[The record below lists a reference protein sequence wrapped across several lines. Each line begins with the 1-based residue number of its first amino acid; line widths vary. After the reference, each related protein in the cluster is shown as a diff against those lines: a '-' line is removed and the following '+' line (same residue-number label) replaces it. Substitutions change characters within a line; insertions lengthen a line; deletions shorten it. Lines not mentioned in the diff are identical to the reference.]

1 VRPDETGAPAV
12 ARTVLRG
19 IAATMFGGD
28 VVREKGVR
36 LMPPEMRKALD
47 TGDRRIEESIGNTV
61 TLLNDS
67 LETGSPKALEAFL
80 SGEADVK
87 RAGGRP
93 IVSAGHDY
101 MASFQRMIARA
112 FDSLSEAER
121 DALHELAGI
130 LQRPDWQEE
139 LPRIGFNP
147 DGTTFAKASEQA
159 VRQREAVASAI
170 MKMLYRSGSGKEELG
185 VGLSQA
191 ISRAVEATAT
201 PRPTHEFKLVE
212 LMTYIAG
219 KTNRGSADA
228 QKTFDG
234 GSAEAVRAFLNGAG
248 DLYDEASKRRL
259 AVVIGGYGAAD
270 LAKQTLVKLNLGINE
285 AAKTAFTNWIVGES
299 WPAEYTEEI
308 QRIVNRYGLN
318 PDFVEDTIL
327 GVDYYIPR
335 EARKRM
341 ASALARVNYQPA
353 EAAAGVDAFNNLYRY
368 MKTRMTRGTFF
379 LRQRYFLMNTLD
391 HFIQMAMTAGFAPAA
406 NSVTRVIV
414 QDLMVLPGWQQAVAL
429 LRKGPRAKAI
439 SEAPLVGTAF
449 KRDALERMRR
459 VLQSLGDVAGNRIGQ
474 FFSAAKYRVEVNPIL
489 EGLDGGFRAGGRV
502 YTYREIRNIAVEEG
516 IFASFDTRQLA
527 RAVQREGSLYVNQE
541 LARWGE
547 RSAGSL
553 DQARRGSVVTGRVRN
568 FVSDWEETVADTA
581 EAWGERERLGAMVA
595 LMEAGHDPRIAARLT
610 IDALYDYSQSMT
622 KADRSIIVGIM
633 FPFWAFQKNANA
645 QVFNL
650 MFSPWGAYRMMA
662 IRRARE
668 RSADLLT
675 AILYG
680 EVSGEYEVDVESMPP
695 DLQDSYYALITEFE
709 SAYDGN
715 PPEDAKRAMR
725 FLLTGRGSGVEDGA
739 LYQMSPRL
747 LQMRSEGLFSDAAKF
762 AAYAQLRPS
771 DASRVSYL
779 RERAGFAVPFPRTE
793 AVRLYYSLLGDN
805 HAYME
810 VFLPESSVE
819 AGLRHITQMAA
830 TYMVMGSFAADFFS
844 GGALTAGGLRE
855 VKTMRVLEPV
865 FDPERSPILGPLLAD
880 MSSDAMPPKR
890 LAKELGTVVEGTQSV
905 AMKIHPFI
913 GKLIDDMY
921 GTTLLRTPADIDPF
935 VVYEG
940 NLQQLSPEQQ
950 ERIRAIQSEYPDA
963 GKLRDQRYYIPG
975 GIWSMAFEN
984 TPFLGELNALLIR
997 YEEEPLERTNI
1008 RGEILA
1014 LSRGVLGVDVSMTSP
1029 AKAVKF
1035 EEPRK
1040 LRETKGL

>member
-1 VRPDETGAPAV
+1 
-12 ARTVLRG
+12 
-19 IAATMFGGD
+19 
-28 VVREKGVR
+28 
-36 LMPPEMRKALD
+36 
-47 TGDRRIEESIGNTV
+47 
-61 TLLNDS
+61 
-67 LETGSPKALEAFL
+67 
-80 SGEADVK
+80 
-87 RAGGRP
+87 
-93 IVSAGHDY
+93 
-101 MASFQRMIARA
+101 
-112 FDSLSEAER
+112 
-121 DALHELAGI
+121 
-130 LQRPDWQEE
+130 
-139 LPRIGFNP
+139 
-147 DGTTFAKASEQA
+147 
-159 VRQREAVASAI
+159 
-170 MKMLYRSGSGKEELG
+170 
-185 VGLSQA
+185 
-191 ISRAVEATAT
+191 
-201 PRPTHEFKLVE
+201 
-212 LMTYIAG
+212 
-219 KTNRGSADA
+219 
-228 QKTFDG
+228 
-234 GSAEAVRAFLNGAG
+234 
-248 DLYDEASKRRL
+248 
-259 AVVIGGYGAAD
+259 
-270 LAKQTLVKLNLGINE
+270 
-285 AAKTAFTNWIVGES
+285 
-299 WPAEYTEEI
+299 
-308 QRIVNRYGLN
+308 
-318 PDFVEDTIL
+318 
-327 GVDYYIPR
+327 
-335 EARKRM
+335 
-341 ASALARVNYQPA
+341 
-353 EAAAGVDAFNNLYRY
+353 
-368 MKTRMTRGTFF
+368 
-379 LRQRYFLMNTLD
+379 
-391 HFIQMAMTAGFAPAA
+391 
-406 NSVTRVIV
+406 
-414 QDLMVLPGWQQAVAL
+414 
-429 LRKGPRAKAI
+429 
-439 SEAPLVGTAF
+439 
-449 KRDALERMRR
+449 
-459 VLQSLGDVAGNRIGQ
+459 
-474 FFSAAKYRVEVNPIL
+474 
-489 EGLDGGFRAGGRV
+489 
-502 YTYREIRNIAVEEG
+502 
-516 IFASFDTRQLA
+516 
-527 RAVQREGSLYVNQE
+527 
-541 LARWGE
+541 
-547 RSAGSL
+547 
-553 DQARRGSVVTGRVRN
+553 
-568 FVSDWEETVADTA
+568 
-581 EAWGERERLGAMVA
+581 
-595 LMEAGHDPRIAARLT
+595 
-610 IDALYDYSQSMT
+610 
-622 KADRSIIVGIM
+622 
-633 FPFWAFQKNANA
+633 
-645 QVFNL
+645 
-650 MFSPWGAYRMMA
+650 MMA

-905 AMKIHPFI
+905 ATKIHPFI

-1029 AKAVKF
+1029 AKTVKF